1 MSGTQPAPQT
11 VRPRCARSTDVP
23 THDDIPRIAMCDLCS
38 DAVVISV
45 AAIRRAGPTLCPW
58 TAHPSTTQL
67 RHHLV
72 VREPSDQ
79 DR

>member
-1 MSGTQPAPQT
+1 MSGTQPASPRAT
-11 VRPRCARSTDVP
+11 PRCARSTGAP

-45 AAIRRAGPTLCPW
+45 AAIRRAGPAPCPW
-58 TAHPSTTQL
+58 TAHPSTAQL
-67 RHHLV
+67 RHQIM

>member
-1 MSGTQPAPQT
+1 MSGTQPAPPK
-11 VRPRCARSTDVP
+11 VRPQCARSTGAP

-45 AAIRRAGPTLCPW
+45 AAIRRAAPTPCPW
-58 TAHPSTTQL
+58 EAHPSTTQL
-67 RHHLV
+67 RHQLT